1 MERQELLRT
10 LLTAH
15 GPSGDEGAVR
25 DAIQKLVTPLA
36 DEVTVDVMGN
46 LIAHRR
52 GAGPKV
58 LLAAHMDTVGVIVTH
73 IEDSGYLRFGSLG
86 GLEAKALYQTAV
98 RFRNGVGGVISVDE
112 EKAEQEFKLTDLYLD
127 IGAADGAEARTMVS
141 VGDTAVFCG
150 PILENGTRVIAPYL
164 DNRAGCAALIQV
176 LEGLRHTPNDLF
188 FVFTA
193 QEEVGLR
200 GAKPAAWALEPDYAL
215 IVDVTCPDD
224 VPGATH
230 DGTTAVGKGAAI
242 KVMDHAVIC
251 HPAMVE
257 RLSAL
262 ARKGNIP
269 AQRDLLR
276 TGGTD
281 GGPVHVSREGVLT
294 GGVSIPCRYTHT
306 PAELMDW
313 KDFDACVRL
322 IQAFCEEEL
331 EQL

>member
-1 MERQELLRT
+1 MEKRELLCN
-10 LLTAH
+10 LLAAH

-25 DAIQKLVTPLA
+25 DAIRKLVTPLA

-46 LIAHRR
+46 LIAHKK
-52 GAGPKV
+52 GPGSRV
-58 LLAAHMDTVGVIVTH
+58 MLAAHMDSVGIIVTH
-73 IEDSGYLRFGSLG
+73 IEDSGFIRFGSLG

-98 RFRNGVGGVISVDE
+98 RFRSGVGGVISVEE
-112 EKAEQEFKLTDLYLD
+112 EKAEQEFKSGDLYLD
-127 IGAADGAEARTMVS
+127 IGAVDGAQARAMVS

-150 PILENGTRVIAPYL
+150 TVLENGTKVIAPYL
-164 DNRAGCAALIQV
+164 DNRAGCAALIQAM
-176 LEGLRHTPNDLF
+176 EGLGDTPNDLY

-200 GAKPAAWALEPDYAL
+200 GAKPVAWALEPDYAL

-224 VPGATH
+224 VPGAAH

-262 ARKGNIP
+262 AKEGKIP
-269 AQRDLLR
+269 VQRDLLR

-281 GGPVHVSREGVLT
+281 GGAVHVSREGVLT

-306 PAELMDW
+306 PTELMDW

-331 EQL
+331 EKL